1 MLNHAEA
8 FALAFAGCAATNLDN
23 LMLVLASGVA
33 AGARRAALVFFVT
46 LVIVVVLALLIS
58 MGVDLVMPRFIAWVG
73 LIPMSMG
80 LYALWQ
86 RRSAGREA
94 GLRNGL
100 SIMSLTLPLA
110 ANSLDTLLVQ
120 TILFSD
126 LATAYHLAALAGAA
140 GAAGLLAA
148 AAFMLLSRHV
158 RADRALALAER
169 ARPWILIAVGALI
182 FMDTGFDTQ

>member
-8 FALAFAGCAATNLDN
+8 FALAFAGCTATNIDN

-33 AGARRAALVFFVT
+33 AGARRAALVFLVT
-46 LVIVVVLALLIS
+46 LVVVIVLALLIS

-80 LYALWQ
+80 LYALWPRQ
-86 RRSAGREA
+86 SVEA
-94 GLRNGL
+94 ASGMQNGL
-100 SIMSLTLPLA
+100 SIISLALPLA
-110 ANSLDTLLVQ
+110 VNSLDTLLVQ

-126 LATAYHLAALAGAA
+126 FASTYHPAALAGAV
-140 GAAGLLAA
+140 GAAALLAA
-148 AAFMLLSRHV
+148 AAFVLLSRHG
-158 RADRALALAER
+158 RAGRLLALAEH

>member
-8 FALAFAGCAATNLDN
+8 FLLAFAGCAATNIDN

-33 AGARRAALVFFVT
+33 AGARRATLVFLVT
-46 LVIVVVLALLIS
+46 LVLVVVLALLIS

-73 LIPMSMG
+73 LVPMSMG
-80 LYALWQ
+80 LYALWP
-86 RRSAGREA
+86 RRSAEA
-94 GLRNGL
+94 ASGMQSGL
-100 SIMSLTLPLA
+100 SVMSLALPLA

-126 LATAYHLAALAGAA
+126 LASAYHPAALAGAA
-140 GAAGLLAA
+140 GAAGLLA
-148 AAFMLLSRHV
+148 
-158 RADRALALAER
+158 LAGH